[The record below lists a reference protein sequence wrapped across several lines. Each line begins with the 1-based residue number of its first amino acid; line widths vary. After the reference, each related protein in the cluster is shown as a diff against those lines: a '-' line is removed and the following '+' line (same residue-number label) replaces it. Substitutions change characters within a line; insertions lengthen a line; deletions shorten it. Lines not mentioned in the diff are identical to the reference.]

1 MNILEEIN
9 KVYVIGHK
17 NPDTD
22 SICSAIAYSRL
33 KNKTDHGTVYAAK
46 RAGQINEET
55 EFVLKYFNVEAPGYM
70 PDAGTQVRDLEIH
83 KLPKAGSALTI
94 KEAWR
99 LMNEANAVSLPI
111 TDDDGA
117 LEGIIAIGDIARFYM
132 GNTDKSILSKA
143 RTQYRRMAE
152 TLEGRLIEGNAHGY
166 FINGRVVIGTDS
178 PELLSSYLEKDDL
191 VILGNRKDTQMAAIR
206 ADASCIV
213 ISGNSPVDDEVI
225 KLARKRSCVIIET
238 PMDTYTIA
246 NLITQAI
253 PVRYLMKS
261 DGIVSFHTHD
271 MTDEIKEVMGKYRF
285 RDFPILDSEGRCLG
299 TISRRN
305 LLNAR
310 RKKLILV
317 DHNERTQTVDNVEEA
332 DILEIIDHHR
342 IGNLTTMS
350 PVVFRNEPVGCTAT
364 IIYEM
369 YNEAGVEIDK
379 QTAGIMMAA
388 ILSDTLMFRSPTCTK
403 YDQQAAAVLADI
415 AGVNVEQF
423 ANDMFLAGSNLSGK
437 APEEIFYQDFKK
449 FTAGEHV
456 FGVGQINAMNQS
468 ALDDVEGRIA
478 PFMKNEVGKNG
489 IMMVFFMLTNIIDE
503 STKLICVGGDSER
516 IAEKAFGVTAHKGC
530 CTLKGVVSRKKQLI
544 PPLMSAMT
552 EQ

>member
-1 MNILEEIN
+1 MEEPR

-33 KNKTDHGTVYAAK
+33 KNKIDHSTVYVPK
-46 RAGQINEET
+46 RAGQMNEET
-55 EFVLKYFNVEAPGYM
+55 EYVLKYLGVEAPGYM

-111 TDDDGA
+111 TDDNGI
-117 LEGIIAIGDIARFYM
+117 LEGIIGIGDIATFYM
-132 GNTDKSILSKA
+132 GNTDKAILSKA

-152 TLEGRLIEGNAHGY
+152 TLEGHLIEGNAHGY
-166 FINGRVVIGTDS
+166 FIKGRVVIGTDS
-178 PELLSSYLEKDDL
+178 PELLTKSLQRDDL
-191 VILGNRKDTQMAAIR
+191 VILGDRIDNQIAAIK

-213 ISGNSPVDDEVI
+213 ISGNAPVDKEVI
-225 KLARKRSCVIIET
+225 KLARKKSCVIIET

-253 PVRYLMKS
+253 PVRYLMRS
-261 DGIVSFHTHD
+261 EGIVSFHTRD
-271 MTDEIKEVMGKYRF
+271 MTDKIKDVMGKYRF
-285 RDFPILDSEGRCLG
+285 RDFPVIDSDGRCLG

-310 RKKLILV
+310 RKLLILV
-317 DHNERTQTVDNVEEA
+317 DHNERTQTADNIEEA

-350 PVVFRNEPVGCTAT
+350 PVMFRNQPVGCTAT
-364 IIYEM
+364 IIYQM
-369 YNEAGVEIDK
+369 YNEQGVEIDK
-379 QTAGIMMAA
+379 TGAGLLLAA

-403 YDQQAAAVLADI
+403 YDQQAAAVLAKI
-415 AGVNVEQF
+415 AGLNVEKF

-449 FTAGEHV
+449 FIAGDNI
-456 FGVGQINAMNQS
+456 FGVGQINAMNQTS
-468 ALDDVEGRIA
+468 LDEVESRIV

-489 IMMVFFMLTNIIDE
+489 ITMVFFMLTNIIDE
-503 STKLICVGGDSER
+503 STKLICVGDNSER
-516 IAEKAFGVTAHKGC
+516 LAEKAFDIKVHKGLC
-530 CTLKGVVSRKKQLI
+530 VLKGVVSRKKQLI

-552 EQ
+552 DQ